1 MKNIKNLFDT
11 ILETLLF
18 LIVAGGVLYFILCAG
33 VYTAYGADAQLQSN
47 IDALNGKQKTI
58 AITILAEARGEG
70 NAGMYAVAC
79 VIEQR
84 ARNRKLAPSKVCL
97 QPWQFSCWNQD
108 KRGKVKNAGE
118 KLLHTRQAPYAIA
131 LATVVHR
138 DWQKKSGLDLK
149 WNKNAD
155 HYYSTRYLT
164 KAPYCTKDEA
174 ATHKIRNHKFY
185 KLKK

>member
-1 MKNIKNLFDT
+1 MKNIKNLFDI

-33 VYTAYGADAQLQSN
+33 VYTAYGADAQLQRN
-47 IDALNGKQKTI
+47 IDALNEKQKII

-97 QPWQFSCWNQD
+97 Q
-108 KRGKVKNAGE
+108 
-118 KLLHTRQAPYAIA
+118 
-131 LATVVHR
+131 
-138 DWQKKSGLDLK
+138 
-149 WNKNAD
+149 
-155 HYYSTRYLT
+155 
-164 KAPYCTKDEA
+164 
-174 ATHKIRNHKFY
+174 KI
-185 KLKK
+185 